1 MVTSFNEH
9 LLFGDIFGTS
19 FDTFQ
24 RSAHSIT
31 ISRHVFPFKA
41 PKDLTFLPG
50 FALEGYPNRD
60 STKYGDLYGLGP
72 NVNTLLRGT
81 IRYKGFICFIFI
93 LNFDLFMNEFM
104 ALIRNGWCKLK
115 CHRYGRAHKSEV
127 IKLVNIEMNR
137 GR

>member
-1 MVTSFNEH
+1 MYLVTSFNEH

-31 ISRHVFPFKA
+31 ISRNVFPFKA

-81 IRYKGFICFIFI
+81 IRYKGFIGFIFI
-93 LNFDLFMNEFM
+93 
-104 ALIRNGWCKLK
+104 
-115 CHRYGRAHKSEV
+115 
-127 IKLVNIEMNR
+127 
-137 GR
+137 